1 MGAQIWGMSAA
12 LLEATEIDAHHARY
26 VNADLAGYLV
36 PVAADIGQIESIF
49 VPEEDLLINE
59 LGIKGIGE
67 LGNVGLNAAI
77 ANAVFHAT
85 GVRARELPIRIEHLL
100 EGMS

>member
-1 MGAQIWGMSAA
+1 LI
-12 LLEATEIDAHHARY
+12 
-26 VNADLAGYLV
+26 
-36 PVAADIGQIESIF
+36 PVAADIGQIESLF
-49 VPEEDLLINE
+49 VPEEDSLVNE

-85 GVRARELPIRIEHLL
+85 GVRIRELPIRIEHVLAAL
-100 EGMS
+100 HAPARGGAGELQPKGLF